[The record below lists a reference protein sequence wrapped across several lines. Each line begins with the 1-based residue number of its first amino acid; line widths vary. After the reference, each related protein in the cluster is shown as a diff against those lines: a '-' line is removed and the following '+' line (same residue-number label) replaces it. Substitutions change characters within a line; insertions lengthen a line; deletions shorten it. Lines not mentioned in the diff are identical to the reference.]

1 MQNDLTVSALM
12 ADGEG
17 WTAKADRATKT
28 ITLSSTYTT
37 LSATLVVM
45 LTDNKDFSRSYTL
58 PVKFAFEGKG
68 TAAEPYLLATAQALK
83 GLATIVNA
91 KQNYEGSHF
100 KMTRDIDLA
109 DVCGKD
115 LNDGAGIDWTPIGY
129 ADYDN
134 DIYASFEGTFD
145 GDGHTISGLYIN
157 GVSKGKNAQALFSYI
172 GPNATVK
179 NFTLK
184 GEVSGYKYISGI
196 AAGNRGTISGCTNQC
211 IVLAN
216 SATEEGEDA
225 GYAGG
230 ITGENDGT
238 IIDCHNEA
246 KITATGNYS
255 SPIGGITGSNYD
267 EGIIINCTNSAT
279 ILSEGESD
287 ANDGYAGGISG
298 KNNNTITGCTNTGNV
313 TGIGCVGGI
322 TAETKGDII
331 SGCINT
337 GDITGKYTVGGIT
350 GSYMYGSL
358 IACYNTGNVA
368 TTGSSYAGG
377 IVGTTQKEITACYST
392 GNVNGPSGASLGGA
406 IGSRDG
412 GEQSTCYWG
421 IPGGSSLNGI
431 GYDNDSSNPPVK
443 VDGSTVQWTA
453 GSGADNALATMNAA
467 IDTWNANQTDTS
479 LKCNYKYE
487 ANSDAATGARTPL
500 VLKAVTTP

>member
-1 MQNDLTVSALM
+1 MWQ
-12 ADGEG
+12 E
-17 WTAKADRATKT
+17 
-28 ITLSSTYTT
+28 
-37 LSATLVVM
+37 
-45 LTDNKDFSRSYTL
+45 
-58 PVKFAFEGKG
+58 
-68 TAAEPYLLATAQALK
+68 
-83 GLATIVNA
+83 
-91 KQNYEGSHF
+91 
-100 KMTRDIDLA
+100 
-109 DVCGKD
+109 

-129 ADYDN
+129 VDYDN
-134 DIYASFEGTFD
+134 DIYAGFEGTFD

-157 GVSKGKNAQALFSYI
+157 GASKGKNFQALFGYI

-184 GEVSGYKYISGI
+184 GEVSGYQYISGI
-196 AAGNRGTISGCTNQC
+196 AAGNEGTISGCTNQC

-230 ITGENDGT
+230 ITGENYGT

-246 KITATGNYS
+246 RITATGDYNN
-255 SPIGGITGSNYD
+255 PIGGITGSNYD

-279 ILSEGESD
+279 ILSEGDS
-287 ANDGYAGGISG
+287 NSNNGNAGGISG
-298 KNNNTITGCTNTGNV
+298 NNRGTITGCTNTGNV
-313 TGIGCVGGI
+313 TGIGYVGGI

-406 IGSRDG
+406 IGARNNG
-412 GEQSTCYWG
+412 AQSTCYWG